1 MHVPESADFNKAT
14 EGLGH
19 FVFAW
24 DLFHSGSTATL
35 LLNFANTGVYFSWC
49 FVLALQIGP
58 CKTHHVGTSL
68 LCLKGDREHWVPAPL
83 FVPVLPAHLQ
93 EGREQPD
100 SGCAHFFL
108 RVGLM
113 GWVTCACTVFLSST
127 ALLPRVLQAKGVLG
141 YYLHFQ
147 EDKVAVE
154 LLQANQTCWRQ

>member
-1 MHVPESADFNKAT
+1 MSQSLLTLTKQLRALVTLFLLEIYFI
-14 EGLGH
+14 LGALLHH
-19 FVFAW
+19 F
-24 DLFHSGSTATL
+24 LILQTR
-35 LLNFANTGVYFSWC
+35 VYFSWC

-68 LCLKGDREHWVPAPL
+68 LRLEGDREHWVPAPL

-113 GWVTCACTVFLSST
+113 GWVTCTVFLSST
-127 ALLPRVLQAKGVLG
+127 ALLLRVLQAKGVLG